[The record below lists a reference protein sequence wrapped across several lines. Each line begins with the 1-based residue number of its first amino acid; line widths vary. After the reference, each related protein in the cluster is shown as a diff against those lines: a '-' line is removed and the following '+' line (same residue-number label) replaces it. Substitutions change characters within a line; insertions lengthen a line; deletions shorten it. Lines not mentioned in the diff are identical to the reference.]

1 MLGALVQKEPVLDEA
16 VGCLHS
22 PLEGQNGDSCS
33 VLRIF
38 GGLPSSVLEQQGSCF
53 HDLTA
58 LPDIV

>member
-1 MLGALVQKEPVLDEA
+1 MLGALLQKETVLDKA

-22 PLEGQNGDSCS
+22 HLEEQNVDSCS

-38 GGLPSSVLEQQGSCF
+38 GGLLSSVLEQQGSCF

-58 LPDIV
+58 FPDIV